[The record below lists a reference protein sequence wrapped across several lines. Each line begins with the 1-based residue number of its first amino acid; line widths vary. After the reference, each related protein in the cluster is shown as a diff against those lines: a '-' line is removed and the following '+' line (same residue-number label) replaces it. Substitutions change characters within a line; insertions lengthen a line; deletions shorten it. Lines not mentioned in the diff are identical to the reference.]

1 MGRQVKFGNIRED
14 MKHIY
19 YDNKRELDKVENT
32 LMNRNRLSERALKE
46 LNWMRDQL
54 ILRMNDCIED

>member
-1 MGRQVKFGNIRED
+1 MARQLKFGNIKKG

-19 YDNKRELDKVENT
+19 YDNKRELDKLENT
-32 LMNRNRLSERALKE
+32 LMSRNRLSEHALKE